1 MPVHSCSVEG
11 RPGYKAGDSGK
22 CYVYDPSDEASRKE
36 AKRKAYVQWY
46 AMTEGKMDSEDDLRE
61 LAELLSD
68 DEIQTNSVLDTLKG
82 FWGAFREKCNDINSR
97 IWKYVWDNGGYD
109 AARNGQY
116 LAAMQLGRLPL
127 HHNYINEYF
136 EEHGLE
142 LVKTLSKTD
151 IAEFKALM
159 IKTADSQLGRDDFL
173 KLVNQSWGISKDR
186 ARLIYDNELHEAY
199 INGQERY
206 VQHEI
211 VPYLNDKQILVKRW
225 IHSGSHRPRPYHIVL
240 NGEVAEEGRSF
251 SNGVSQPGGPH
262 CGCKLSYE
270 VKDVSYRKEIGKQ
283 RTERRTTSRE
293 ASIAYIQDRKKG
305 RDLSM
310 PW

>member
-1 MPVHSCSVEG
+1 MPVHECSRDG
-11 RPGYKAGDSGK
+11 KPGYQFGASGK
-22 CYVYDPSDEASRKE
+22 CYTYDPDDEVSRKA
-36 AKRKAYVQWY
+36 AKQKAYIQWY
-46 AMTEGKMDSEDDLRE
+46 AATEGRMNSEDDLRE

-159 IKTADSQLGRDDFL
+159 IKTAESQLGKDDFL

-186 ARLIYDNELHEAY
+186 ARLIYSNELHEAY
-199 INGQERY
+199 LAGQSRYIKTEVLPYLKEDSVLMQTFHHSGAAHPRPLHLAVNGQTVEY
-206 VQHEI
+206 GEAFS
-211 VPYLNDKQILVKRW
+211 
-225 IHSGSHRPRPYHIVL
+225 SGIS
-240 NGEVAEEGRSF
+240 G
-251 SNGVSQPGGPH
+251 PGGIG
-262 CGCKLSYE
+262 CGCWMTYDIKR
-270 VKDVSYRKEIGKQ
+270 KVS
-283 RTERRTTSRE
+283 
-293 ASIAYIQDRKKG
+293 
-305 RDLSM
+305 
-310 PW
+310 